1 MNNPNKL
8 IWRWQDY
15 IFEEYILLTIKKLSH
30 INISKNEEKNV
41 ELYEFKNIY
50 E

>member
-30 INISKNEEKNV
+30 IILKTKKNV